1 MASFGSYDI
10 SAVQEFVPT
19 GGEAPP
25 FAYQPEQP
33 AMALPTQLLLTPP
46 AEALLEGPDFLFA
59 PCLDPFLP
67 SSMGYYFG
75 PSRRGA
81 SGALGLPRY
90 YARVTSL
97 GLPLPP
103 VLVNLALPPDALQ
116 SVLAN
121 ADAMLDEGYR
131 AGAWTLRARAHARA
145 WAWPPLLFSLSLSLS
160 LQRQFPVQ
168 RHAHT
173 RLPPLCRSPGQ
184 LSATLRTF

>member
-1 MASFGSYDI
+1 MASFNSYDI

-25 FAYQPEQP
+25 FAHQPEQP

-59 PCLDPFLP
+59 PSLDPFLP

-121 ADAMLDEGYR
+121 ADVMLDEGYR
-131 AGAWTLRARAHARA
+131 AGAWTLRARARARA
-145 WAWPPLLFSLSLSLS
+145 WAWPFLSLSLS
-160 LQRQFPVQ
+160 NDSSPSN
-168 RHAHT
+168 ATHT
-173 RLPPLCRSPGQ
+173 TPLPPLCRSPGQ
-184 LSATLRTF
+184 LSATQRTF

>member
-1 MASFGSYDI
+1 MASFNSYDI

-121 ADAMLDEGYR
+121 ADVMLDEGYR
-131 AGAWTLRARAHARA
+131 AGAWTLRARGLGFSLS
-145 WAWPPLLFSLSLSLS
+145 PSLSLSNDS
-160 LQRQFPVQ
+160 SPSNATHT
-168 RHAHT
+168 HASHPSAA
-173 RLPPLCRSPGQ
+173 RLGS
-184 LSATLRTF
+184 

>member
-1 MASFGSYDI
+1 MASFGAYDI

-19 GGEAPP
+19 GGEALP
-25 FAYQPEQP
+25 FAHQPEQQQQP
-33 AMALPTQLLLTPP
+33 MALPTQLLLTPP

-59 PCLDPFLP
+59 PSLDSFLP

-90 YARVTSL
+90 YTRVTSL

-131 AGAWTLRARAHARA
+131 AGAWALRARARGLA
-145 WAWPPLLFSLSLSLS
+145 PPLSLLLSLSLS
-160 LQRQFPVQ
+160 NDS
-168 RHAHT
+168 
-173 RLPPLCRSPGQ
+173 SPSNARTTHPSH
-184 LSATLRTF
+184 LSAARLRS